1 MNFMERALAGI
12 PTSDLNPDIG
22 ELTDLLDR
30 AARLCERFNTPGTSK
45 DDRRLIL
52 EELFGQE
59 LSEGAC
65 INPSFRCDVGTN
77 ISLGK
82 NPRINY
88 DCVFLDTGRITIGDY
103 VMIGPNVC
111 VVTPNHTFTPEERR
125 HVKTV
130 VKPVHIGNDVWIGA
144 SATILPGV
152 TIGDGAIIGAGAVVT
167 HDVPAGETWVGVP
180 AHRIGD

>member
-12 PTSDLNPDIG
+12 PTSDLDPDIG

-111 VVTPNHTFTPEERR
+111 VVTPNHT
-125 HVKTV
+125 
-130 VKPVHIGNDVWIGA
+130 
-144 SATILPGV
+144 
-152 TIGDGAIIGAGAVVT
+152 IGDGAIIGAGAVVT